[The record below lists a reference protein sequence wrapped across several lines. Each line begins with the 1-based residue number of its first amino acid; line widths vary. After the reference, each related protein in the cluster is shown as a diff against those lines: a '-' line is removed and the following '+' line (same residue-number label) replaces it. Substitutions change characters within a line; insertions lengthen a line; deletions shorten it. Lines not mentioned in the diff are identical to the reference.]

1 MIGTPQS
8 LREAAMSLTGL
19 SDFGPDDFGDG
30 LCVLV
35 ESLNRDAAL
44 TERGTR
50 AARAIVRGALT
61 ARLVSE
67 AGFASFPDRAQIVR
81 PVFVTGLPRTG
92 TTFLHRLLTADTA
105 SQGLEL
111 WLAEAPQP
119 RPPRQE
125 WESNLT
131 YNFVK
136 QGLEKHRTARPS
148 FSGVHDMGAD
158 QVEECWQLLRQ
169 SMRSVSFECL
179 FSVPGYSSWLADADW
194 IPAYRRHKRNLQL
207 IGLDDTRRWVLKNP
221 SHIFALDALLTVYPD
236 ALVVVTHRDPVAS
249 IASMCSLAAQA
260 SAGWSPVFQGP
271 VIGAEQLA
279 LWSRGWAAFR
289 AARTRYPDSRFL
301 DVEYHELVSDPLGV
315 VRRIYSR
322 LGAEL
327 SDVTAEAMRPL
338 TAPDSGGGAHRYSLS
353 DFGLTAGEVT
363 AALGGISLL

>member
-1 MIGTPQS
+1 MIGTPDS
-8 LREAAMSLTGL
+8 LREAAISLTGL

-30 LCVLV
+30 LGVLV
-35 ESLNRDAAL
+35 ESFNRDAAL
-44 TERGTR
+44 TEKGTR

-67 AGFASFPDRAQIVR
+67 AGFGACPAPQEIVR

-92 TTFLHRLLTADTA
+92 TTFLHRLLAADPG

-111 WLAEAPQP
+111 WLAEAPQR

-131 YNFVK
+131 YNFVR

-148 FSGVHDMGAD
+148 FSGVHEMGAD

-179 FSVPGYSSWLADADW
+179 FYLPGYSSWLACAEW
-194 IPAYRRHKRNLQL
+194 TAAYRRHKRNLQL
-207 IGLDDTRRWVLKNP
+207 IGHDDARRWVLKNP

-236 ALVVVTHRDPVAS
+236 ALVVVTHRDPAVS
-249 IASMCSLAAQA
+249 MASMCSLAAQA
-260 SAGWSPVFQGP
+260 SAGWSSVFQGK

-279 LWSRGWAAFR
+279 LWSRGWTSFR

-301 DVEYHELVSDPLGV
+301 DVEYGELVSDPLGV

-327 SDVTAEAMRPL
+327 SDTVTDAMRPL
-338 TAPDSGGGAHRYSLS
+338 MVPDTGTGGHRYSLS
-353 DFGLTAGEVT
+353 DFGLTAGEVL
-363 AALGGISLL
+363 AAVSGASLL